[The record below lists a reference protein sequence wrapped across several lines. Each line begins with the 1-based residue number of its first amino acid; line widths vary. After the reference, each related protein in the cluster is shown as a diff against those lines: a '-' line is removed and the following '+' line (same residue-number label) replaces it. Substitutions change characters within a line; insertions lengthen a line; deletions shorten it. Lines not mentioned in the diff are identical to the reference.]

1 MRNPNRPLSPH
12 LTIYRPQLTSLL
24 SVLHRGTGVFIT
36 MAAVVLVAW
45 LMALAAGPGYYDLL
59 KAVLG
64 HWLGQLVLLGIT
76 FSLAYHLCN
85 GVRHLVWDSVRA
97 LELKGVY
104 RGGYLV
110 LAGSLVLTGLI
121 WVLAYAVAGGM

>member
-24 SVLHRGTGVFIT
+24 SVLHRGTGVFVT
-36 MAAVVLVAW
+36 MAAVLLVAW
-45 LMALAAGPGYYDLL
+45 VMALAAGPEYYELL
-59 KAVLG
+59 TQVLG

-85 GVRHLVWDSVRA
+85 GIRHLVWDTVRA
-97 LELKGVY
+97 FELKAVY
-104 RGGYLV
+104 RGGYMV
-110 LAGSLVLTGLI
+110 LAASVLLTALV
-121 WVLAYAVAGGM
+121 WVIAYAGEF

>member
-121 WVLAYAVAGGM
+121 WVLAYAVAGGV

>member
-1 MRNPNRPLSPH
+1 MTDSNRPLSPH

-36 MAAVVLVAW
+36 LAAVLLTAWVA
-45 LMALAAGPGYYDLL
+45 ALAAGPDYYGLL
-59 KAVLG
+59 LALLG

-85 GVRHLVWDSVRA
+85 GIRHLVWDTGRA
-97 LELKGVY
+97 LELQGVY
-104 RGGYLV
+104 RSGYAVLV
-110 LAGSLVLTGLI
+110 ASVVLTGAV
-121 WVLAYAVAGGM
+121 WGTAYTAAGGL

>member
-1 MRNPNRPLSPH
+1 MTDSNRPLSPH

-36 MAAVVLVAW
+36 MAAVLLVAW
-45 LMALAAGPGYYDLL
+45 VAALAAGPGYYGLL
-59 KAVLG
+59 MAALG

-85 GVRHLVWDSVRA
+85 GVRHLVWDTGRA
-97 LELKGVY
+97 LELEGVY
-104 RGGYLV
+104 RSGYAALV
-110 LAGSLVLTGLI
+110 ASVVLTGVI
-121 WVLAYAVAGGM
+121 WGIAYTAAGGL